1 MKKKLALL
9 SLLTV
14 GLLSITACGKAETET
29 KSDKDVIRIGGTSVS
44 QIYYDACK
52 EDFEK
57 KGYKTEFVPF
67 DANPVVLEACNS
79 GDVDISIGQ
88 HLKFVE
94 SFNKNKSGDLTMAK
108 PYVFHTGI
116 GLYSEKYD
124 SIDALPKGAKIAVMN
139 DPMNED
145 IAMRILQ
152 ENGLVELKEGKD
164 LYTKADVTA
173 NPKNIDIVEMEQG
186 QTVTALEDLDAA
198 CVFFTHMSSAGKD
211 PTKYLARDTVM
222 IRYPM
227 GVIVKKENENAPW
240 AVEFAKSM
248 RTPESQEKINAKFP
262 GVFTFYKSDDE
273 AK

>member
-1 MKKKLALL
+1 MKKLFTAAALL
-9 SLLTV
+9 AVMIAAV
-14 GLLSITACGKAETET
+14 GCTKADTGAGAE
-29 KSDKDVIRIGGTSVS
+29 DKELIRIGGTSVS
-44 QIYYDACK
+44 QIYYEACK
-52 EDFEK
+52 DDFEK

-94 SFNKNKSGDLTMAK
+94 SFNANKSGDLTMAK

-124 SIDALPKGAKIAVMN
+124 AVDKIPDGAKIAVMN

-145 IAMRILQ
+145 IAMRILE

-164 LYTKADVTA
+164 LYTKADVTN
-173 NPKNIDIVEMEQG
+173 NPKNIEIVEMEQA
-186 QTVTALEDLDAA
+186 QTVTALQDLDAA
-198 CVFFTHMSSAGKD
+198 CVFFTHMASAGKD
-211 PTKYLARDTVM
+211 PSTYLARDTVM

-227 GVIVKKENENAPW
+227 GVIVKKENEAAQW
-240 AVEFAKSM
+240 AVDFAESM
-248 RTPESQEKINAKFP
+248 RTDASQKKIEEEFP
-262 GVFTFYKSDDE
+262 GVFTFYTSDDE